1 MHLTKPI
8 PAGPTPK
15 TWSRD
20 EYYRLADCG
29 WFQNERTELIA
40 GRIYVVSPQSF
51 LHAAAVDCVAK
62 LLHDR
67 MGETFWVRSQLPLF
81 CSADSE
87 PEPDVSVVRG
97 TRSSYD
103 DHPRTAVL
111 IVEVS
116 NTSLAFDR
124 ADKASLYASFGIED
138 YWIINLVDRVLE
150 VHRDP
155 DDDDQQPF
163 SHTYRNVQTLQPT
176 DKISPLAAS
185 DSKISVGDLLPH
197 SKASPER

>member
-1 MHLTKPI
+1 MARIIIDGGGIGPPSIPFQRHSTMHTTPPI
-8 PAGPTPK
+8 PDAATLK

-29 WFQNERTELIA
+29 WFQDERTELIG

-87 PEPDVSVVRG
+87 PEPDSRRSPPGHVRQCLPVRCLRPLSERNHA
-97 TRSSYD
+97 RSEGGVIWL
-103 DHPRTAVL
+103 T
-111 IVEVS
+111 
-116 NTSLAFDR
+116 
-124 ADKASLYASFGIED
+124 
-138 YWIINLVDRVLE
+138 
-150 VHRDP
+150 
-155 DDDDQQPF
+155 
-163 SHTYRNVQTLQPT
+163 
-176 DKISPLAAS
+176 
-185 DSKISVGDLLPH
+185 
-197 SKASPER
+197 

>member
-8 PAGPTPK
+8 PAGPTLK

-20 EYYRLADCG
+20 EYYRLAECG
-29 WFQNERTELIA
+29 WFQSERTELIG

-51 LHAAAVDCVAK
+51 LHASMVDCIAK

-67 MGETFWVRSQLPLF
+67 MGDSFWVRSQLPLF
-81 CSADSE
+81 CTTESE

-111 IVEVS
+111 LVEVS
-116 NTSLAFDR
+116 NSSLAIDR
-124 ADKASLYASFGIED
+124 TEKTGLYASAGIED
-138 YWIINLVDRVLE
+138 YWIVNLVDGVLE

-155 DDDDQQPF
+155 TCDDQQPF
-163 SHTYRNVQTLQPT
+163 GHTYRSVQTLQPADT
-176 DKISPLAAS
+176 IAPLAAPES
-185 DSKISVGDLLPH
+185 NISVGDLLP
-197 SKASPER
+197 KNEASPKR